1 MAEEEKETSE
11 NAEAEGGSGSKKM
24 MIIIAVVVI
33 LAIGISVGVTL
44 YLLSDDETTEGDEDA
59 VAEEQVSAAQY
70 IDLTPAFLV
79 TFNVNGRQRYMQA
92 HVSLSSKFASN
103 LSQLEHHM
111 PLIRSR
117 MSSAFSMQDFSVI
130 QTNEGKEALLETL
143 KNTVNE
149 VLEAEGQQPIDRVFF
164 TNFVLQ

>member
-1 MAEEEKETSE
+1 MAEEENKENE
-11 NAEAEGGSGSKKM
+11 NGEAEGGSGSKKM
-24 MIIIAVVVI
+24 IIIIAVVVL

-44 YLLSDDETTEGDEDA
+44 FLLGDDETAEETDEV
-59 VAEEQVSAAQY
+59 VAEEQEAAASY

-92 HVSLSSKFASN
+92 HVSISSKYASN

-117 MSSAFSMQDFSVI
+117 LSSAFSTQDFSAL
-130 QTNEGKEALLETL
+130 QTDEGKKALLETL
-143 KNTVNE
+143 KNTINE
-149 VLEAEGQQPIDRVFF
+149 VLEAEEQKPIDKVYF

>member
-1 MAEEEKETSE
+1 MAEEENKENE
-11 NAEAEGGSGSKKM
+11 NGEAEGGSGSKKTI
-24 MIIIAVVVI
+24 IIIALVVL

-44 YLLSDDETTEGDEDA
+44 FLLGDDTAEESDEA
-59 VAEEQVSAAQY
+59 VAEEQEAAAQY
-70 IDLTPAFLV
+70 MDLTPAFLV

-92 HVSLSSKFASN
+92 HVSISSKFASN

-117 MSSAFSMQDFSVI
+117 LSSAFSTQEFSVL
-130 QTNEGKEALLETL
+130 QTDEGKKALLETL
-143 KNTVNE
+143 KNTINE
-149 VLEAEGQQPIDRVFF
+149 VLESEEQKPIDKVYF